1 MPCPILAL
9 CGRLVVG
16 AVPYCAA
23 TVLATL
29 MHGNVFAQST
39 EPLKKIVVFDQP
51 SVNHDAVWMAQ
62 AKGFYKEEGLDVQLR
77 IFPSGVTAFQA
88 FHSGQGDII
97 MHGELSGLQNWFNLN
112 GQYRIILDMER
123 DSKSYIGVVSNA
135 IKTPQDL
142 KGKTVATRVGSTGSW
157 FVSEYLAKNNVPENQ
172 VTIKNLDN
180 QTLPAAICRG
190 DIDGF
195 FIWQPTGARTMEIC
209 GDKVHY
215 LTTAEGYVQ
224 GYNLAGARLQW
235 LETPDGRDKALRF
248 VRATMKGAKV
258 AQDNF
263 AAVAAYTKE
272 VFGMSEQAT
281 RDQYDF
287 LVRPLAFDDVFF
299 KDFCSLSAWMQKGG
313 ISKEKADLSKFIWT
327 DGVMAVDPS
336 LVTAAPPPC

>member
-1 MPCPILAL
+1 MLAL
-9 CGRLVVG
+9 CGRLVV
-16 AVPYCAA
+16 AVAPYCAA
-23 TVLATL
+23 TILATFV
-29 MHGNVFAQST
+29 HGNAFAQST
-39 EPLKKIVVFDQP
+39 DSLKKIVVFDQP

-88 FHSGQGDII
+88 FHLGQGDII
-97 MHGELSGLQNWFNLN
+97 MHGELSGLQNWFSFN

-180 QTLPAAICRG
+180 QVLPAAICRG

-272 VFGMSEQAT
+272 TFGMSEQAT

-299 KDFCSLSAWMQKGG
+299 KDFCSLSRWMQKGG

-327 DGVMAVDPS
+327 DGVRAVDPS

>member
-1 MPCPILAL
+1 MFRVINSMFA
-9 CGRLVVG
+9 RFAT
-16 AVPYCAA
+16 AVPTYCSAA
-23 TVLATL
+23 LLATL
-29 MHGNVFAQST
+29 IHGAAMAQSP

-62 AKGFYKEEGLDVQLR
+62 AKGFYKDEGLDVQLR

-88 FHSGQGDII
+88 FRSGQGDII
-97 MHGELSGLQNWFNLN
+97 MHGELSGLQNWFNFN

-135 IKTPQDL
+135 IKTAQDL

-157 FVSEYLAKNNVPENQ
+157 FVSEYLAKNGVPENQ

-235 LETPDGRDKALRF
+235 LESPEGRDKALRF
-248 VRATMKGAKV
+248 VRATMKGARV

-263 AAVAAYTKE
+263 AAVAAYTKQN
-272 VFGMSEQAT
+272 FGMSEQAT
-281 RDQYDF
+281 KDQYDY

-299 KDFCSLSAWMQKGG
+299 KDFCSLSAWMQKGN
-313 ISKEKADLSKFIWT
+313 ISKSKADLSKFIWA
-327 DGVMAVDPS
+327 DGVKAVNSS
-336 LVTAAPPPC
+336 LVVAAPPPC